1 MDSTKRET
9 MIKEI
14 KTIYSGKI
22 RSTNPLTTTPHI
34 ASMNPLQKGEK
45 RNTFFNNIVDKLNIV
60 VTNK

>member
-1 MDSTKRET
+1 MDKTKKET

-22 RSTNPLTTTPHI
+22 RSTNPLTTTPNI
-34 ASMNPLQKGEK
+34 ASMNPLSKREK

-60 VTNK
+60 VADK